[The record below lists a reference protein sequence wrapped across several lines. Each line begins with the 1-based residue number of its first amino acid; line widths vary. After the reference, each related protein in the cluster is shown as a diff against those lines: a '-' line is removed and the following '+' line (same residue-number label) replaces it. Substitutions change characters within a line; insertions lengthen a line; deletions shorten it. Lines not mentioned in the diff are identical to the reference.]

1 MSLKQIKKESAK
13 LNIKEYKKNDLEI
26 KINTDKNQH
35 KQKEEVI
42 DNIII
47 KDSITDIISN
57 NSENIITNT
66 KEICNSQEKIHNIT
80 DNITLYIGDSMNIKK
95 KNKFTMI
102 YFDPPFNS
110 KRDYNL
116 NCDSNVGFSDKW
128 SDEDYEEFIKKHIDM
143 LYELLEENG
152 TLFFHISSTC
162 MYIPEKILRDKFK
175 LVEPIF
181 WKKCR
186 SKNNVKTKLGSVIDI
201 IWKCNKIKKYKFN
214 LITQEKDA
222 NYLKNSFKNEDSKGN
237 YSLGHIVTENTKKGY
252 MYEVQI
258 DNLIFNPK
266 AGWRI
271 KEEVLKKLIEED
283 RVHIPKKK
291 GGKLYK
297 KIYLHE
303 NPGKPCTDLWDDIH
317 SISQGNEE
325 RKYPT
330 AKPIKLLERLI
341 EITTDKGDYVYDPMC
356 GSGTT
361 AKAAH
366 NLNRKCIINDINPD
380 IIEIVK
386 SRF

>member
-1 MSLKQIKKESAK
+1 MDVSEENSTQTKYELYK
-13 LNIKEYKKNDLEI
+13 LS
-26 KINTDKNQH
+26 
-35 KQKEEVI
+35 
-42 DNIII
+42 DNV
-47 KDSITDIISN
+47 
-57 NSENIITNT
+57 EF
-66 KEICNSQEKIHNIT
+66 
-80 DNITLYIGDSMNIKK
+80 YIGDSINIPKN
-95 KNKFTMI
+95 NKFTMI

-110 KRDYNL
+110 DRDYKL
-116 NCDSNVGFSDKW
+116 NCDSKLGFSDKW
-128 SDEDYEEFIKKHIDM
+128 SNIEYEKFIKKHIDL
-143 LYELLEENG
+143 LYELLENDG
-152 TLFFHISSTC
+152 TLFFHISSAC

-186 SKNNVKTKLGSVIDI
+186 SKNNVKTKLGSVVDI
-201 IWKCNKIKKYKFN
+201 IWKCNKNKNYKFN

-222 NYLKNSFKNEDSKGN
+222 TYLKNSFKNKDSKGN
-237 YSLGHIVTENTKKGY
+237 YSLGHLVTENTKKGY
-252 MYEVQI
+252 MYEVKI
-258 DNLIFNPK
+258 GNLIFNPK

-271 KEEVLKKLIEED
+271 KETELKKLIDDD
-283 RVHIPKKK
+283 RIHIPVKK

-303 NPGKPCTDLWDDIH
+303 NPGKPCTDLWDDIY
-317 SISQGNEE
+317 SISQGSEE

-341 EITTDKGDYVYDPMC
+341 ELTTDEGDYIYDPMC

-361 AKAAH
+361 AKASD

-380 IIEIVK
+380 VIDIVK